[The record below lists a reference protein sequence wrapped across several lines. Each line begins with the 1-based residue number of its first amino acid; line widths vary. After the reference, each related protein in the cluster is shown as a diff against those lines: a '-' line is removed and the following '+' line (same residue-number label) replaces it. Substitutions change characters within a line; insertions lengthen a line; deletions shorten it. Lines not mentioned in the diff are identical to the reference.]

1 MKKLVQSLFLML
13 LIFSTALAQNKKI
26 SGKITSQSDGLPLP
40 GVTVKISGTNFGT
53 QTDVNGNFSING
65 SQNAKTLEISY
76 IGFASKTVTIGSSNF
91 LNITLDV
98 DAKQLGEVVITA
110 LGFETRKDKLGTAQ
124 STIKSDVIGKSGET
138 SALNALA
145 SKASGV
151 QITRTSGDPG
161 AGTYIQIRGQSTISG
176 NIQPLFVVDGIPV
189 SNSNLGSG
197 VAGVVQQSRMGDIN
211 PADIESVEVLK
222 GAASAALYGTR
233 AANGVILI
241 TTKKG
246 KLNSNKASIEFTST
260 YSVDQLNRKVPL
272 QTQYGQGSKGLFGFN
287 SPSSFGDKI
296 STRAG
301 GLDTYNTAGAY
312 VLLPDGTKRYAVA
325 SGTAANVHGG
335 KNSKDVFNHS
345 DELFNNGY
353 YLDNNLAISGG
364 DDKGTYYIS
373 LANLDQ
379 TGTLVAG
386 SDYHRKSFKINAD
399 RKFGILKL
407 TTNIGYTNS
416 NSKRAQQGSNTS
428 GIFLGGLRTSPD
440 YNNTFY
446 EGDYYSATGEITPT
460 RQIGYRNTLGNKSS
474 GYYDNPLWILNRVTS
489 TSTVNRV
496 LGSFEGSVAI
506 KPWLT
511 LVNRLGIDYYSDDR
525 KDNYPTQAATALGG
539 RLTIQEV
546 SEAQV
551 NDDLVLRGNHK
562 FSKDFSLSGLVGFNY
577 NNRTF
582 NNIGAQVQKF
592 ILPDAPF
599 DLGNSQKTDRTP
611 FNSNSIRR
619 TAATYAQINF
629 DLYDQLT
636 LDITGRAENSNTF
649 ANTFLYPSASLA
661 WQFTQLP
668 SLKNKDGLSFG
679 KLRAS
684 YGEVG
689 IQPNPYINNTYY
701 DPLVNTESYG
711 STLDASSPVYG
722 GGYSRSFTQG
732 NLNIKPE
739 RKKEF
744 EVGTDLRFLR
754 NRLSLSGT
762 YYKNK
767 TVDAIFGVQVA
778 ATTGFTN
785 KQDNAAEIEN
795 KGFEFDLGYDWLSK
809 KDLRISSNLV
819 WSTNKNKVVSLKG
832 VESFFLAGFTGTSSR
847 AVEGQPLGVLWG
859 VDFDRKADGS
869 LNLDVNGFPQ
879 AGPREGVL
887 ADPNPDWTS
896 GLNTSI
902 NYKNFSFSFLIDHVQ
917 GGKVWNGTKGAL
929 VNFGTAA
936 STGNEVVSA
945 TALKASKG
953 ATIPANTPF
962 RGEIRDFGAGPVALD
977 QSWYT
982 GVGSGFGAVS
992 SQYME
997 DATRSRLRE
1006 VSLGYTLAGNKFIK
1020 KAKLQSITFNITGR
1034 NLALITN
1041 YTGID
1046 PETNISGP
1054 SNGRGLDYFNNPS
1067 TKSFIFTLRVKY

>member
-1 MKKLVQSLFLML
+1 ML

-40 GVTVKISGTNFGT
+40 GVSVKISGTNIGT
-53 QTDVNGNFSING
+53 QTDVTGNFSING
-65 SQNAKTLEISY
+65 AQTAKTLEISY
-76 IGFASKTVTIGSSNF
+76 IGFASKNVTIGNSNF
-91 LNITLDV
+91 LNITLEV
-98 DAKQLGEVVITA
+98 DTKQLGEVVVTA

-124 STIKSDVIGKSGET
+124 STIKSDLIEKSGET

-176 NIQPLFVVDGIPV
+176 NLQPLFVVDGVPV
-189 SNSNLGSG
+189 SNSTLGSG
-197 VAGVVQQSRMGDIN
+197 TAGVVQQSRMGDIN

-246 KLNSNKASIEFTST
+246 KLNSGKANIEYTST
-260 YSVDQLNRKVPL
+260 YSVDQLNREVPL
-272 QTQYGQGSKGLFGFN
+272 QTQYGQGSNGRFTYN
-287 SPSSFGDKI
+287 SPSSYGDKI
-296 STRAG
+296 SDRTG

-335 KNSKDVFNHS
+335 KNSKDIFNHAN
-345 DELFNNGY
+345 ELFNTGNY
-353 YLDNNLAISGG
+353 FDNNLAISGG

-379 TGTLVAG
+379 KGTLVAG

-399 RKFGILKL
+399 RKFGILKVSS
-407 TTNIGYTNS
+407 NIGYSNS
-416 NSKRAQQGSNTS
+416 NSRRAQQGSNTS

-440 YNNTFY
+440 FDNSFY
-446 EGDYYSATGEITPT
+446 EGNYVNASGEITPN
-460 RQIGYRNTLGNKSS
+460 RQIGYRNTIGSKSS
-474 GYYDNPLWILNRVTS
+474 GYYDNPLWILNRITS

-496 LGSFEGSVAI
+496 LGSFEGSVAL
-506 KPWLT
+506 KPWLS
-511 LVNRLGIDYYSDDR
+511 LVNRIGIDYYSDDR

-546 SEAQV
+546 SETQV

-562 FSKDFSLSGLVGFNY
+562 FSKDFSLSGLAGFNY

-582 NNIGAQVQKF
+582 NNIGAQVQNF
-592 ILPDAPF
+592 ILPDAPL

-619 TAATYAQINF
+619 TAATYAQVNF
-629 DLYDQLT
+629 DLYDQLIID
-636 LDITGRAENSNTF
+636 LTGRAENSSTF
-649 ANTFLYPSASLA
+649 ANTFFYPSASLA
-661 WQFTQLP
+661 WQFTKLP
-668 SLKNKDGLSFG
+668 ALDNKDGLSFG

-689 IQPNPYINNTYY
+689 IQPSPYITNTYFN
-701 DPLVNTESYG
+701 PLFNTESYG
-711 STLDASSPVYG
+711 SSLDAASPVYG
-722 GGYSRSFTQG
+722 GGYSRSIVQG
-732 NLNIKPE
+732 NPDIKPE

-744 EVGTDLRFLR
+744 EVGTDLRFFK

-762 YYKNK
+762 YYNNK
-767 TVDAIFGVQVA
+767 TVDAIFRVQVA
-778 ATTGFTN
+778 STTGFTN
-785 KQDNAAEIEN
+785 KQDNAAEIQN

-819 WSTNKNKVVSLKG
+819 WSTNRNKVVSLKG

-869 LNLDVNGFPQ
+869 LVLNANGFPQ

-896 GLNTSI
+896 GLNTNISF
-902 NYKNFSFSFLIDHVQ
+902 KNFSFSFLIDHVQ
-917 GGKVWNGTKGAL
+917 GGQVWNGTKGAL

-936 STGNEVVSA
+936 VTGNEVTSA
-945 TALKASKG
+945 IALKDVKG
-953 ATIPANTPF
+953 NVIAANTPF
-962 RGEIRDFGAGPVALD
+962 RGEVKDFGGGPVALN

-982 GVGSGFGAVS
+982 GLGSGFGAVS

-997 DATRSRLRE
+997 DGTRTRLRE
-1006 VSLGYTLAGNKFIK
+1006 VSLGYTLNGKKFTEK
-1020 KAKLQSITFNITGR
+1020 SKLQSITFSLTGR

-1041 YTGID
+1041 YSGID
-1046 PETNISGP
+1046 PETNLTGP